1 MEQEPDLD
9 LSIVIPVYNERD
21 NLRDLYLELNH
32 VLSDMDVSYEIL
44 LVDDGSTDGSLE
56 VLSELS
62 LEDSHLKIISF
73 RRNFG
78 QTSAMAAG
86 FDHAKGRVVVTMDAD
101 RQNNPAD
108 IPALLERL
116 DQGYDI
122 VSGRRANRQDKTITR
137 KLPSFLANQ
146 LISFMTGV
154 HLKDYGCTLK
164 AYRLEVV
171 KGLRLYGEMHR
182 FIPALA
188 SHMGVRVAE
197 MDCSHRP
204 RTRGASKYGLTR
216 TVRVFLDLLT
226 VKFLLSYSTR
236 PLQIFGL
243 VGLGCSGIGVFTL
256 LILTSQKILLNQSIG
271 GRPLL
276 LLGVLLAFLGVQFIT
291 MGLLAEL
298 IIRTYHESQQ
308 KPIYV
313 IRSIISNRKEDR

>member
-1 MEQEPDLD
+1 MSLEPTLD

-21 NLRDLYLELNH
+21 NLKDLHLELDE
-32 VLSDMDVSYEIL
+32 VLSRLGKSYEII
-44 LVDDGSTDGSLE
+44 LVDDGSTDGSSE
-56 VLSELS
+56 VLSELAQ
-62 LEDSHLKIISF
+62 EDSHLKVVVF

-78 QTSAMAAG
+78 QTAAMSAG
-86 FDHAKGRVVVTMDAD
+86 FDQARGSVVVTLDAD
-101 RQNNPAD
+101 LQNNPAD
-108 IPALLERL
+108 IPKLIEKLNE
-116 DQGYDI
+116 GYDI
-122 VSGRRANRQDKTITR
+122 VSGRRANRQDKTLTR
-137 KLPSFLANQ
+137 KVPSFLANR

-188 SHMGVRVAE
+188 SHMGVKVTE
-197 MDCSHRP
+197 VDCSHRP
-204 RTRGASKYGLTR
+204 RTRGTSKYGLNR

-236 PLQIFGL
+236 PLQVFGSL
-243 VGLGCSGIGVFTL
+243 GLACSGAGFIMLAHLTVQKFLFKIGIADRPL
-256 LILTSQKILLNQSIG
+256 LILG
-271 GRPLL
+271 VF
-276 LLGVLLAFLGVQFIT
+276 LGFLGVQLIT

-298 IIRTYHESQQ
+298 IIRTYHESQE

-313 IRSIISNRKEDR
+313 IRSILSKEETTD